1 MKKLLFLAPLVLI
14 GFGVG
19 FGIAAV
25 ATVPAEATEL
35 CNPNLCIYEWYCA
48 TETGPNCTNPLR
60 PYYAYDVD
68 GWCSDGNPSH
78 ICPDEF
84 AGCCRF
90 PH

>member
-48 TETGPNCTNPLR
+48 T
-60 PYYAYDVD
+60 
-68 GWCSDGNPSH
+68 
-78 ICPDEF
+78 
-84 AGCCRF
+84 
-90 PH
+90 